1 MLDVNRLKKQIS
13 AGIKNIV
20 VPAVKEMELRRH
32 PQKSNKSDKLAQE
45 VSEIFD
51 EVVTDAL
58 ADVIANAIDYYVK
71 HISITGQIVTTGSP
85 TIQRSNIY
93 STSTPY
99 INGKLPN
106 TLGIS

>member
-20 VPAVKEMELRRH
+20 VPAVKEMELHRH
-32 PQKSNKSDKLAQE
+32 PKKSKKSDQLAQE
-45 VSEIFD
+45 VSEMFD

-71 HISITGQIVTTGSP
+71 HIAITGQIITTGSP
-85 TIQRSNIY
+85 TAQQAKINSMSAPIL
-93 STSTPY
+93 
-99 INGKLPN
+99 NGKIPN
-106 TLGIS
+106 TLGVS